1 MHCEETAV
9 WAEVEVKVM
18 ARRKNVIRTEVDLVD
33 EDGHG
38 RGCGELSS
46 LTPALDLGRL
56 AE

>member
-1 MHCEETAV
+1 MVE
-9 WAEVEVKVM
+9 EVKVM
-18 ARRKNVIRTEVDLVD
+18 ARRKNVIRTEVDLVGV
-33 EDGHG
+33 DGDG